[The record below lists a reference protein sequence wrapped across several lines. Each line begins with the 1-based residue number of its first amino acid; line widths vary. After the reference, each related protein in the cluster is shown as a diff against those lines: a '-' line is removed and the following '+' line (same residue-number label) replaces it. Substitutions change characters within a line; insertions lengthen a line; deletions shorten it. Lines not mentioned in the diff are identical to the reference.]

1 MKKCGQHSVIQ
12 SKLSQLQS
20 AFMSMLSENDGEK
33 LASINQIKYF
43 HQSPVYYSED
53 INILCTTLK
62 KHVFWR
68 VKLVLKLLIWFFVD
82 VTQDIAS
89 KGLGMIYEISSSQQK
104 DSLVSELVETLTT
117 GKRSVV

>member
-1 MKKCGQHSVIQ
+1 MYHIEEACV
-12 SKLSQLQS
+12 L
-20 AFMSMLSENDGEK
+20 EGEAGTK
-33 LASINQIKYF
+33 AIDL
-43 HQSPVYYSED
+43 
-53 INILCTTLK
+53 
-62 KHVFWR
+62 
-68 VKLVLKLLIWFFVD
+68 FFVD

>member
-1 MKKCGQHSVIQ
+1 MYHIEESCV
-12 SKLSQLQS
+12 L
-20 AFMSMLSENDGEK
+20 EGE
-33 LASINQIKYF
+33 AGTQAIDF
-43 HQSPVYYSED
+43 
-53 INILCTTLK
+53 
-62 KHVFWR
+62 
-68 VKLVLKLLIWFFVD
+68 FFVD

>member
-1 MKKCGQHSVIQ
+1 MKTSIFYVPHIEEACV
-12 SKLSQLQS
+12 L
-20 AFMSMLSENDGEK
+20 EGEAGTQAID
-33 LASINQIKYF
+33 L
-43 HQSPVYYSED
+43 
-53 INILCTTLK
+53 
-62 KHVFWR
+62 
-68 VKLVLKLLIWFFVD
+68 FFVD

>member
-1 MKKCGQHSVIQ
+1 M
-12 SKLSQLQS
+12 
-20 AFMSMLSENDGEK
+20 EGEAGTQAID
-33 LASINQIKYF
+33 L
-43 HQSPVYYSED
+43 
-53 INILCTTLK
+53 
-62 KHVFWR
+62 
-68 VKLVLKLLIWFFVD
+68 FFVD

>member
-1 MKKCGQHSVIQ
+1 MYNIEESCV
-12 SKLSQLQS
+12 LE
-20 AFMSMLSENDGEK
+20 SEAGTQAID
-33 LASINQIKYF
+33 L
-43 HQSPVYYSED
+43 
-53 INILCTTLK
+53 
-62 KHVFWR
+62 
-68 VKLVLKLLIWFFVD
+68 FFVD

>member
-1 MKKCGQHSVIQ
+1 
-12 SKLSQLQS
+12 
-20 AFMSMLSENDGEK
+20 MLSENDGEK
-33 LASINQIKYF
+33 LASINQIKYS

-53 INILCTTLK
+53 INILCTILK

-68 VKLVLKLLIWFFVD
+68 VKLVLRLLIWFFVD

>member
-1 MKKCGQHSVIQ
+1 MYHIEEACV
-12 SKLSQLQS
+12 L
-20 AFMSMLSENDGEK
+20 EGEAVTQAID
-33 LASINQIKYF
+33 L
-43 HQSPVYYSED
+43 
-53 INILCTTLK
+53 
-62 KHVFWR
+62 
-68 VKLVLKLLIWFFVD
+68 FFVD

>member
-1 MKKCGQHSVIQ
+1 
-12 SKLSQLQS
+12 
-20 AFMSMLSENDGEK
+20 MLSENDGEK

-43 HQSPVYYSED
+43 HQSPV
-53 INILCTTLK
+53 II
-62 KHVFWR
+62 
-68 VKLVLKLLIWFFVD
+68 VKTSIFYVPHIEEACVLEGEAGTQAIDLFFVD

>member
-1 MKKCGQHSVIQ
+1 MYYIEEACV
-12 SKLSQLQS
+12 L
-20 AFMSMLSENDGEK
+20 EGE
-33 LASINQIKYF
+33 AGTQAI
-43 HQSPVYYSED
+43 D
-53 INILCTTLK
+53 
-62 KHVFWR
+62 
-68 VKLVLKLLIWFFVD
+68 LVFVD

>member
-1 MKKCGQHSVIQ
+1 MYHIEEACV
-12 SKLSQLQS
+12 L
-20 AFMSMLSENDGEK
+20 
-33 LASINQIKYF
+33 
-43 HQSPVYYSED
+43 ED
-53 INILCTTLK
+53 EAGTQAID
-62 KHVFWR
+62 F
-68 VKLVLKLLIWFFVD
+68 FFVD